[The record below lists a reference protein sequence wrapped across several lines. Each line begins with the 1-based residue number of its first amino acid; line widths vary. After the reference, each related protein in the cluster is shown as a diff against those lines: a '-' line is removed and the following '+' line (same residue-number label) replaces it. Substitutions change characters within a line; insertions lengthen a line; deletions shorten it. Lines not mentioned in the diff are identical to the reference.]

1 MAFGCR
7 TSLLSFDV
15 NPPAMENYLSHY
27 GYHFSK
33 SAYEWAVSLM
43 RKMNPNTGEEEPVT
57 PVSKDEVK
65 DILQRY
71 GVELK
76 HDMLYDAAYVATMC
90 KADLYGD
97 SVPDEMHMAK
107 YIKNRIDDPD
117 QRPGYIFVQ
126 WYAALML
133 AGIPVSWDDIL

>member
-1 MAFGCR
+1 MAIGCR
-7 TSLLSFDV
+7 TSLLSFDE
-15 NPPAMENYLSHY
+15 NPPAMDNYLSHY

-33 SAYEWAVSLM
+33 TAFEWAASLM
-43 RKMNPNTGEEEPVT
+43 KRRNPSTGKEEPVP
-57 PVSKDEVK
+57 PVSKEEVK

-71 GVELK
+71 GVTIE

-90 KADLYGD
+90 KADLYES
-97 SVPDEMHMAK
+97 SVPDEAHLAR
-107 YIKNRIDDPD
+107 YIKDKLDDPD
-117 QRPGYIFVQ
+117 QRAGYVFVQ